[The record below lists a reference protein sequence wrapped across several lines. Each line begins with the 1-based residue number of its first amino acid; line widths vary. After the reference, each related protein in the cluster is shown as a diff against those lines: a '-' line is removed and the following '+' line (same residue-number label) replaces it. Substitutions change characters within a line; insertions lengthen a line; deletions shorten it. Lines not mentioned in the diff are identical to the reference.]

1 MKFRKEQNKYYC
13 LSNYD
18 KKNNDWIDWIIFYWG
33 NSFDISFELCGY
45 FDNRPRIN
53 LDIIFFNLCLILP
66 LRNKWTDECDPPK
79 WGLSIHNNTFW
90 IYKGGKGNGKGGNK
104 WWTWDIPFITTNW
117 IRTSI
122 LLKNDT
128 WEHETRGNY
137 KEFYNQEWKDKQK
150 VFHYDFTDKYD
161 GEIIPTT
168 FYVEQREWRR
178 KWLEWTSLFSIVRTS
193 IDVHFSKEVGS
204 RKGSWKGG
212 TIGCGYEI
220 LKNETPMD
228 CIKRMEKERK
238 F

>member
-1 MKFRKEQNKYYC
+1 MKFRKEQNNYC

-66 LRNKWTDECDPPK
+66 FRNKWTDECDPPK

-150 VFHYDFTDKYD
+150 VFHYDFTDNYD

-193 IDVHFSKEVGS
+193 IDVHFSKEVGN

-212 TIGCGYEI
+212 IIGCGYEI